1 MIRLSDPDAERL
13 FEELREKLSP
23 QGNVVSAAGRQRTME
38 LFGEP
43 LTPQQVVER
52 ICAEVKSGGLK
63 AVLEYTTKLDRKE
76 IEPESFRVS
85 AAELE
90 EAHQK
95 ADPTYLKTI
104 RQIRD
109 NIHEFQSAILSR
121 DVKVVRDFGQGRV
134 ELRQR
139 YLPMKRVGICVPG
152 GAAAY
157 PSTLLMTAVP
167 AQTAGVQEIAVVAP
181 PTDFGSYNTDLL
193 AACHELGVAEVYR
206 AGGAQAVAA
215 MAYGVEGLPQVDKIV
230 GPGNLFVALAKR
242 LVFGEVDIDSIAG

>member
-63 AVLEYTTKLDRKE
+63 TVLEYTAKLDRKE
-76 IEPESFRVS
+76 IDPESFRVS

-95 ADPTYLKTI
+95 VDPTYLKTI
-104 RQIRD
+104 
-109 NIHEFQSAILSR
+109 
-121 DVKVVRDFGQGRV
+121 
-134 ELRQR
+134 
-139 YLPMKRVGICVPG
+139 
-152 GAAAY
+152 
-157 PSTLLMTAVP
+157 
-167 AQTAGVQEIAVVAP
+167 
-181 PTDFGSYNTDLL
+181 
-193 AACHELGVAEVYR
+193 
-206 AGGAQAVAA
+206 
-215 MAYGVEGLPQVDKIV
+215 
-230 GPGNLFVALAKR
+230 
-242 LVFGEVDIDSIAG
+242 